1 RASILLAGQHTLVIH
16 GQHSWS
22 AVLHCAWTSRESL
35 SGTSNEDRLWDLS
48 CVCSLVQ
55 RALDSLAQQQLI
67 STWTWT
73 GLGKHHTR
81 FGACNS
87 GGCESSR
94 RCGKSL
100 VMLPKQ
106 TTPIPVPQ
114 YMLVLHLSE
123 SHSSALR
130 LPQCFVYSQPP
141 LTCSWCTP
149 NTTPLL
155 QQGGICYAFMISVSV
170 VYNPA
175 DQQTK
180 TPVHAL
186 LQEAFANST
195 RYRQSWPSRHCPD
208 QPRQSLVSAS
218 TAESTYE
225 RRHTRLQYLVPHQVL
240 SGIKP
245 SPSVCLVL
253 PGRRKWFLRMYFVH
267 FAFLRINAPY
277 RWLTG

>member
-35 SGTSNEDRLWDLS
+35 SDTSNEDRLWDLS

-73 GLGKHHTR
+73 GLGKHHTG

-123 SHSSALR
+123 SHSSA
-130 LPQCFVYSQPP
+130 
-141 LTCSWCTP
+141 WCTP

-180 TPVHAL
+180 TTVHAL

>member
-1 RASILLAGQHTLVIH
+1 MS
-16 GQHSWS
+16 
-22 AVLHCAWTSRESL
+22 
-35 SGTSNEDRLWDLS
+35 
-48 CVCSLVQ
+48 
-55 RALDSLAQQQLI
+55 
-67 STWTWT
+67 
-73 GLGKHHTR
+73 
-81 FGACNS
+81 
-87 GGCESSR
+87 
-94 RCGKSL
+94 
-100 VMLPKQ
+100 
-106 TTPIPVPQ
+106 
-114 YMLVLHLSE
+114 
-123 SHSSALR
+123 
-130 LPQCFVYSQPP
+130 
-141 LTCSWCTP
+141 
-149 NTTPLL
+149 TPLL

-186 LQEAFANST
+186 LRYPHDRLSSIAILYHSQEAFANST

-240 SGIKP
+240 FGIKP

-267 FAFLRINAPY
+267 FAVLRINAPY

>member
-1 RASILLAGQHTLVIH
+1 
-16 GQHSWS
+16 
-22 AVLHCAWTSRESL
+22 
-35 SGTSNEDRLWDLS
+35 LWDLS

-87 GGCESSR
+87 GGYVVERAWLCFPNRPRQFLCLNTCLYYTCRNRTHLRSKVVKPHTEVQERHSLLY
-94 RCGKSL
+94 GMLKS
-100 VMLPKQ
+100 PAS
-106 TTPIPVPQ
+106 TI
-114 YMLVLHLSE
+114 
-123 SHSSALR
+123 
-130 LPQCFVYSQPP
+130 
-141 LTCSWCTP
+141 WCTP